1 MTSKGRLTSLH
12 RLTCRSNWSK
22 HAFLLVIKGWIKPW
36 LFFSVRFHCKLH
48 EGAARS
54 RRWWP
59 PVLLVWWRSGSRSD
73 CTRCPLDERVRSF
86 HWRCCWCSSPHSCSC
101 GRLNEAQTPT
111 LMRHTDYRWLSVKGS
126 TARADIITLKN
137 KGALLPS
144 MVPFHST
151 KRFFRLLKCSCSL
164 KCSLRNQKNPSFG
177 TFIFKSL
184 IDTQKI
190 FTRKFKI
197 YVSGYIIM
205 HIKFPPTWIT
215 HVN

>member
-1 MTSKGRLTSLH
+1 MIPFLLKSPSFLSFPHHDLQRSFDFTAPAHG
-12 RLTCRSNWSK
+12 CRSNWSK

-54 RRWWP
+54 HRWWP
-59 PVLLVWWRSGSRSD
+59 PVLLVWWCPGSRSD

-111 LMRHTDYRWLSVKGS
+111 LTRHTDYRWLSVKGS
-126 TARADIITLKN
+126 TAYGDIITLKN

-164 KCSLRNQKNPSFG
+164 KCSLRNQKNGSYMA
-177 TFIFKSL
+177 SQQ
-184 IDTQKI
+184 TQ
-190 FTRKFKI
+190 FWNLYF
-197 YVSGYIIM
+197 
-205 HIKFPPTWIT
+205 
-215 HVN
+215 